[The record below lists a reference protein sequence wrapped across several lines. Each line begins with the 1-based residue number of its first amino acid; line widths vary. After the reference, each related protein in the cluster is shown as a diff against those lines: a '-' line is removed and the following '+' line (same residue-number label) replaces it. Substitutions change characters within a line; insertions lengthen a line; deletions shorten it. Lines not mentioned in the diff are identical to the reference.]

1 MKTETIETHV
11 TRDRRRRRSGARA
24 TTIPMKR
31 LTRSVLRLGAAESPP
46 ADEWLPR
53 PRTRGECLTMERPC
67 PYVSCRYHLGV
78 DVDPRTGSIK
88 FNRPDLEPWE
98 MSETCALDVA
108 DRGGCSLEEGG
119 QLYNLTRERIRQIE
133 ATGLAHLKTK
143 CAAAGLTLDNSGLLE
158 IEAARDTTQ
167 CMEG

>member
-1 MKTETIETHV
+1 
-11 TRDRRRRRSGARA
+11 
-24 TTIPMKR
+24 
-31 LTRSVLRLGAAESPP
+31 
-46 ADEWLPR
+46 
-53 PRTRGECLTMERPC
+53 MERPC